1 MKKIAREKRAR
12 IEEKRYHRARQKQFL
27 FDREKYTQRAKC
39 YFTLSQINCQRRGG
53 FERGPVVFVR
63 TWLRSVILDRIR
75 PSRKLRRKDE
85 ISPSTARCSHN
96 GIYWKYIVSSSWNF
110 IDVPFA
116 LRQSILVV
124 CARVDIRVSL
134 DISVVKSF
142 ACRTHFRI
150 FWYQYG
156 QSDLT
161 NVYLTNLSNLLFEK
175 KVSLHAN
182 RRCANEKD
190 HLVIKKIRV
199 WLFFLTLCWQWLG
212 HWRESRLV
220 FFVTF

>member
-1 MKKIAREKRAR
+1 MNWGETLPRDRNS
-12 IEEKRYHRARQKQFL
+12 L
-27 FDREKYTQRAKC
+27 FDREVYIQSAKC
-39 YFTLSQINCQRRGG
+39 YFTLSQINCQRREG
-53 FERGPVVFVR
+53 FERDRVVFVR

-142 ACRTHFRI
+142 ACRAHFRI
-150 FWYQYG
+150 FSYRYS

-161 NVYLTNLSNLLFEK
+161 NVSNQPLSNLLSEK
-175 KVSLHAN
+175 KSHYMSTDSARLKKFWSLKN
-182 RRCANEKD
+182 KN
-190 HLVIKKIRV
+190 V
-199 WLFFLTLCWQWLG
+199 W
-212 HWRESRLV
+212 V
-220 FFVTF
+220 FFNSLLTVARSSERNPIDIS